1 MAGRRRAWYAIAVT
15 TIALSFF
22 VYLLPKH
29 WSPREYTNLGVA
41 ASGGVHAVSPESQP
55 TPQTSRQ
62 PSPGQPPRRALSDS
76 KGRATNKTRPSTL
89 YHRDKTALERDTHI
103 QPRQMLRDQTS
114 LIPLQNG
121 SIRPPRPLAI
131 GLQNEKDRLR
141 QQSVKMKPKLLVC
154 NPGKTNTTALGFQP
168 LSQSVVEGVEKF
180 VFFVGYQR
188 SAHSIIGSVMDAH
201 PDIVIAHEYFL
212 FSECASQLKVGASIF
227 KNKTQLFNE
236 LYKNS
241 YLSSKCGWRS
251 DSNTSK
257 GYNLDIGD
265 QWQGKFH
272 QLRVIGDKSGG
283 SATKFMQSDKGNKC
297 LDQMVDSL
305 NMSIIAV
312 HVVRNPYDMI
322 ATNILYQLSVVKAT
336 KASDI
341 MHRKVRPDI
350 TVLLLN
356 TKRLFSQ
363 ALAVKAVSK
372 KVTVVEIHI
381 EDYIKDPRSCVLEIC
396 NALEVPCPQD
406 YVEECYQ
413 KAYRNISRSR
423 DLIEWEPVIL
433 RRIQEKMKEFPF
445 FRGYTFEDD
454 FRL

>member
-1 MAGRRRAWYAIAVT
+1 MAGRRRAWYAIALT
-15 TIALSFF
+15 TIAISFF
-22 VYLLPKH
+22 VYLLPKY
-29 WSPREYTNLGVA
+29 WSPSENTNLGVA

-62 PSPGQPPRRALSDS
+62 PSPGQPPRRASSDS
-76 KGRATNKTRPSTL
+76 NDRNRANKTGYPAL
-89 YHRDKTALERDTHI
+89 YNRDKAALKWNTHAQI
-103 QPRQMLRDQTS
+103 LRNQVNFTELHNDAIRLLS
-114 LIPLQNG
+114 PLN
-121 SIRPPRPLAI
+121 RHKI
-131 GLQNEKDRLR
+131 GLQNKRDKRR
-141 QQSVKMKPKLLVC
+141 KGKVKPEFLMCDPAEI
-154 NPGKTNTTALGFQP
+154 TNATALGFQP

-180 VFFVGYQR
+180 VFFIGYPR
-188 SAHSIIGSVMDAH
+188 SGHSIIGSVMDAH

-227 KNKTQLFNE
+227 ENKTQLCNE

-257 GYNLDIGD
+257 GYNLDVGS
-265 QWQGKFH
+265 QWQGTFR

-283 SATKFMQSDKGNKC
+283 KTSHSMKSGTGNKC
-297 LDQMVDSL
+297 LEQMVDYL

-322 ATNILYQLSVVKAT
+322 ATSILYQLSTVRST

-341 MHRKVRPDI
+341 LHRKLRPDHNMQI
-350 TVLLLN
+350 SN
-356 TKRLFSQ
+356 TNALFSQ
-363 ALAVKAVSK
+363 ALAVTTVSK

-381 EDYIKDPRSCVLEIC
+381 EDYIKDPRRCVLEIC

-413 KAYRNISRSR
+413 KTYRNVSRSR

-433 RRIQEKMKEFPF
+433 RRIQERMKEFPF

>member
-1 MAGRRRAWYAIAVT
+1 MAGRRRAWYAIAVAA
-15 TIALSFF
+15 IALSGF
-22 VYLLPKH
+22 VYFLPKY
-29 WSPREYTNLGVA
+29 WSPRESTNLDMA
-41 ASGGVHAVSPESQP
+41 ASGGVHAVSLESQP
-55 TPQTSRQ
+55 NPQTSRQ

-76 KGRATNKTRPSTL
+76 KGRATNKTRPPTL

-103 QPRQMLRDQTS
+103 QPRQMLRDQAS
-114 LIPLQNG
+114 FIPLQNG
-121 SIRPPRPLAI
+121 SIRPHPLNLHAI
-131 GLQNEKDRLR
+131 GLQNKKDRR
-141 QQSVKMKPKLLVC
+141 QSVKMKPKLSVC
-154 NPGKTNTTALGFQP
+154 NPGKTNATALGFQP
-168 LSQSVVEGVEKF
+168 LSQSVMEGVEKF
-180 VFFVGYQR
+180 VFFVGYPR
-188 SAHSIIGSVMDAH
+188 SGHSIIGSVMDAH

-251 DSNTSK
+251 DGNTSK
-257 GYNLDIGD
+257 GYSLDVGN

-283 SATKFMQSDKGNKC
+283 SATNFMQYKKGNEC
-297 LDQMVDSL
+297 LDQMVGSL

-336 KASDI
+336 KASDL
-341 MHRKVRPDI
+341 MHRKVRPDT
-350 TVLLLN
+350 TVLLSN

-413 KAYRNISRSR
+413 KAYRNVSRSR
-423 DLIEWEPVIL
+423 DLIEWEPGIL
-433 RRIQEKMKEFPF
+433 RRIQERMKEFPF
-445 FRGYTFEDD
+445 FCGYTFEDD
-454 FRL
+454 FRV